1 MDITKYEVLLKVV
14 DRGGLSQSAEDLGYT
29 RSALS
34 KMIASMEKEIGF
46 PLVKRTRK
54 GIVLN
59 EEGERV
65 VPLIRELLKV
75 NTILEEEYLMIRGMS
90 QGKLR
95 IGSFPTMAYLLVPDI
110 LKGFNEIHPGIQIE
124 VVEEHSLHQLET
136 WLKQG
141 IIDVALFSRES
152 YHEFDWIPFM
162 EEPYVAL
169 IPKACTLAEK
179 EVISIEEMFDH
190 KLILFKTQEGYD
202 QDMMKF
208 QEITAGTKEADYNT
222 NSIYLVQKMVAYDNC
237 VSIIPLSVAED
248 TAKWFPVEFR
258 KLNTEVK
265 RTIGFAVK
273 HKENVSLTL
282 REFLRYVKKARQ
294 MYIGK

>member
-1 MDITKYEVLLKVV
+1 MDITKYDALLKVV

-34 KMIASMEKEIGF
+34 KMIGSMEKEIGF

-54 GIVLN
+54 GIALN

-65 VPLIRELLKV
+65 LPLIRELLKV
-75 NTILEEEYLMIRGMS
+75 NTILEEEYAMIRGMTH
-90 QGKLR
+90 GKLR
-95 IGSFPTMAYLLVPDI
+95 IGSFPTMAYLLMPDI
-110 LKGFNEIHPGIQIE
+110 LKGFDEKHPGIQME

-141 IIDVALFSRES
+141 IIDVALFSREP
-152 YHEFDWIPFM
+152 YHEFDWIPVM

-169 IPKACTLAEK
+169 IPNTCLLTEK
-179 EVISIEEMFDH
+179 ETVSVEELFDH
-190 KLILFKTQEGYD
+190 KLILFKTHEGYD
-202 QDMMKF
+202 QDMVKI
-208 QEITAGTKEADYNT
+208 QEIVKGNKEARYHT

-237 VSIIPLSVAED
+237 VSIVPLSVAED
-248 TAKWFPVEFR
+248 TAAQFPVEYR
-258 KLNTEVK
+258 QLDTEVK

-282 REFLRYVKKARQ
+282 REFLRYVKKERQ
-294 MYIGK
+294 AYLSK

>member
-1 MDITKYEVLLKVV
+1 MDITKYDALLKVV

-34 KMIASMEKEIGF
+34 KMIGSMEKEIGF

-54 GIVLN
+54 GIALN

-65 VPLIRELLKV
+65 LPLIRELLKV
-75 NTILEEEYLMIRGMS
+75 NTILEEEYAMIRGMTH
-90 QGKLR
+90 GKLR
-95 IGSFPTMAYLLVPDI
+95 IGSFPTMAYLLMPDI
-110 LKGFNEIHPGIQIE
+110 LKGFDEKLPGIQME

-141 IIDVALFSRES
+141 IIDVALFSREP
-152 YHEFDWIPFM
+152 YHEFDWIPVM

-169 IPKACTLAEK
+169 IPNTCLLTEK
-179 EVISIEEMFDH
+179 VTVSVEELFDH
-190 KLILFKTQEGYD
+190 KLILFKTHEGYD
-202 QDMMKF
+202 QDMVKI
-208 QEITAGTKEADYNT
+208 QEIVKGNKEARYHT

-237 VSIIPLSVAED
+237 VSIVPLSVAED
-248 TAKWFPVEFR
+248 TAAQFPVEYR
-258 KLNTEVK
+258 QLDTEVK

-282 REFLRYVKKARQ
+282 REFLRYVKKERQ
-294 MYIGK
+294 AYLSK